1 MSSPAE
7 STYDTLTAKEVE
19 VKTFPENRLTSEAV
33 SAERGLFARSSARA
47 FDNDSLA
54 EHYAPIV
61 NHEGAHRYDPNFE
74 WDPKEEKKVVRKVR
88 LPVPTSSAH
97 LSLD

>member
-1 MSSPAE
+1 MSSLAE
-7 STYDTLTAKEVE
+7 STYDTFTAKDVE
-19 VKTFPENRLTSEAV
+19 VKTLAENKLAPDAV
-33 SAERGLFARSSARA
+33 SAERGLFARSNARA
-47 FDNDSLA
+47 FDNDSLD

-88 LPVPTSSAH
+88 LPV
-97 LSLD
+97 